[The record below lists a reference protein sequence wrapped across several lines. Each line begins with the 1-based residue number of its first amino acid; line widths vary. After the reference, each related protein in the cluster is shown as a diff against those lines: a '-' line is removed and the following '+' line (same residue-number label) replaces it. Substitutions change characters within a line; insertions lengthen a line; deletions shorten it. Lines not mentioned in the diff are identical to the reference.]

1 MNTET
6 YYWVQVIV
14 RETNGGSKLGPC
26 PEKWLPL
33 IPTNNY
39 ALLEKCIAHVNVTL
53 LQSKVTEV
61 NGAINACSHVF
72 GNESTIAT
80 IFRPNNKRELKNFL
94 TYASEEALEGM
105 IDIFVE
111 GSAPYDHFGNDLRQ
125 LGDAVLNPLSTAL
138 DKQCAWNLQKG
149 EIEFRN
155 CDSFT
160 TLWCQYKVKP
170 VMTKYQC
177 NGWFRMDHGS
187 HVSCYYVYRYRT
199 TARNARDVCKEKKA
213 ELVTISNIGEWS
225 YVTRLANTLAPNTRD
240 RSLLLGYTRCSTDP
254 PEWRTMEG
262 GISSGIFPFPNATT
276 ANDAECCLEMNIEH
290 KINCKE
296 YFYR

>member
-138 DKQCAWNLQKG
+138 DKQCAWNLQK
-149 EIEFRN
+149 
-155 CDSFT
+155 
-160 TLWCQYKVKP
+160 
-170 VMTKYQC
+170 
-177 NGWFRMDHGS
+177 
-187 HVSCYYVYRYRT
+187 YRT